1 MHSCRKTREH
11 MTERLLNG
19 VETPIEL
26 AGCEECQSEFE
37 SLKEMLR
44 LTTRGIETATP
55 AAEEWTNYGSSLTR
69 KLAEVSH
76 TIVSPSPVAH
86 DSWLKRFLTV
96 SIRIPVPAGVALLLL
111 FAISL
116 GLALRRSPQPT
127 VVEKVST
134 VQVPVEVPVIQEK
147 VVTRVVF
154 RQSNN
159 QNASRRYVAKP
170 DNSAVARS
178 QSSPVNLSE
187 FKPLDEVKFK
197 IIKGGSPDEK

>member
-1 MHSCRKTREH
+1 

-19 VETPIEL
+19 VETKTEL
-26 AGCEECQSEFE
+26 SWCEVCQAEFE
-37 SLKEMLR
+37 SMKEMLR
-44 LTTRGIETATP
+44 LAKRGLETAKP
-55 AAEEWTNYGSSLTR
+55 ATEEWINYGSSLKR
-69 KLAEVSH
+69 KLAEMSY
-76 TIVSPSPVAH
+76 TAVSPSPVVH
-86 DSWLKRFLTV
+86 DSWLKRFLTA
-96 SIRIPVPAGVALLLL
+96 SIRIPLPAGVALLLL
-111 FAISL
+111 FAIPL

-147 VVTRVVF
+147 VVTRIVY
-154 RQSNN
+154 RQANN
-159 QNASRRYVAKP
+159 QNVSRRSVMKP

>member
-1 MHSCRKTREH
+1 MHSCKKTREH
-11 MTERLLNG
+11 ITERLLNG

-26 AGCEECQSEFE
+26 SGCEECQAEFE
-37 SLKEMLR
+37 SLKKMLR
-44 LTTRGIETATP
+44 LTRTGIETATP
-55 AAEEWTNYGSSLTR
+55 AADEWANYGSSLRR
-69 KLAEVSH
+69 KLTEVSH
-76 TIVSPSPVAH
+76 TTISSTSVAH
-86 DSWLKRFLTV
+86 DSWLKRFLTAT
-96 SIRIPVPAGVALLLL
+96 IRIPIPAGAALLLL

-134 VQVPVEVPVIQEK
+134 VQVPVEVPVIKEK
-147 VVTRVVF
+147 VVTRIVY

-159 QNASRRYVAKP
+159 QNVSRRSVAKP

-178 QSSPVNLSE
+178 QSSPNLSE